1 MPHFEE
7 FYAGKLRG
15 AFGAADADSVLDLT
29 KAERDGAL
37 TAIGDMLER
46 SRFVP
51 PRSVAIRIAPPAGDG
66 RETLFQPVGRALLD
80 ARRNG
85 LILRLTPLPDHD
97 GLGFFVQLA
106 GKQER

>member
-15 AFGAADADSVLDLT
+15 TFGAADADALLDLT
-29 KAERDGAL
+29 QAERDAAQA
-37 TAIGDMLER
+37 AIGDLIER
-46 SRFVP
+46 SRFLP
-51 PRSVAIRIAPPAGDG
+51 PRSVAVRIAPPAGDG
-66 RETLFQPVGRALLD
+66 SETLFQPVGRLLLD
-80 ARRNG
+80 ARRKG

-106 GKQER
+106 GRPGR

>member
-15 AFGAADADSVLDLT
+15 TFGAADADAVLDLT
-29 KAERDGAL
+29 QADRDAAQA
-37 TAIGDMLER
+37 AIDDMLER

-51 PRSVAIRIAPPAGDG
+51 PRSVAIRIAAPAGDG
-66 RETLFQPVGRALLD
+66 SETLFQPVGRALLEG
-80 ARRNG
+80 RRKG
-85 LILRLTPLPDHD
+85 WILRLAALPDHD

-106 GKQER
+106 GRPGR